1 MKKTATRLT
10 PQRPST
16 HEVSISQ
23 VHQSQHHNLILE
35 NSYRAETITREL
47 KQLRVLL
54 LVPSEISDKMPNVR
68 LFKDQL
74 RHLVK
79 EVLAI
84 KLHHN
89 LEEYLAQYQPDLIL
103 ALGSESLFPEENIP
117 ALKAYNAPKAVWMAD
132 ATCLTR
138 TERNLALLFDYI
150 FTQNIANLI
159 YYQGLREKHSCYLPY
174 APDTELYYP
183 RRVENRYHSDV
194 LILGHFQMNS
204 VLETLAHSELLH
216 GLKIMTF
223 GSGWEPTKNFI
234 DITYDKTEISNYYNG
249 ARIIINCTGSVQQIM
264 EVAACGVFQF
274 VEDHPHFQSYPIT
287 EEDLI
292 RFQNLKELSESF
304 KYYIAHSDARRSSAS
319 RALKEVK
326 YNHSYLQQGKLLL
339 KKYSRNHR
347 G

>member
-1 MKKTATRLT
+1 MKKTANRLT

-16 HEVSISQ
+16 HNVTISH
-23 VHQSQHHNLILE
+23 VHPSQPPNLILE
-35 NSYRAETITREL
+35 MNSYRAEPLKREL

-54 LVPSEISDKMPNVR
+54 LVPSEISNKMPNVR

-89 LEEYLAQYQPDLIL
+89 LEEYLTQYQPDLIL
-103 ALGSESLFPEENIP
+103 ALGSETLFPEENIP
-117 ALKAYNAPKAVWMAD
+117 ALKASKAPKAVWMAD

-159 YYQGLREKHSCYLPY
+159 YYQGLREKHSSYLPY
-174 APDTELYYP
+174 APDTDLYYP
-183 RRVENRYHSDV
+183 RRVENQYHSDV

-204 VLETLAHSELLH
+204 VLHTLAHSELFH
-216 GLKIMTF
+216 GLKVLTV
-223 GSGWEPTKNFI
+223 GSGWEPIKNFI
-234 DITYDKTEISNYYNG
+234 EISHEKDMSNYYNG
-249 ARIIINCTGSVQQIM
+249 ARIIINCTGSVQKIM
-264 EVAACGVFQF
+264 EVSACGVFQL
-274 VEDHPHFQSYPIT
+274 VEDHPHLQGYQIT

-292 RFQNLKELSESF
+292 RFQSFKELSESF
-304 KYYIAHSDARRSSAS
+304 NYYITHSDERRISAS

-326 YNHSYLQQGKLLL
+326 YNYSYLQQGKLLL
-339 KKYSRNHR
+339 KKIFTEP
-347 G
+347 

>member
-1 MKKTATRLT
+1 MKKTAFRLT

-16 HEVSISQ
+16 HNVTISQ
-23 VHQSQHHNLILE
+23 VNQSQHPNLILE
-35 NSYRAETITREL
+35 MNSYRAETIKREL

-54 LVPSEISDKMPNVR
+54 LVPSEISDKMLNVR

-103 ALGSESLFPEENIP
+103 ALGSETMFPEENIP
-117 ALKAYNAPKAVWMAD
+117 ALKASKVPKAVWMAD

-159 YYQGLREKHSCYLPY
+159 YYQGLREKHSSFLPY

-204 VLETLAHSELLH
+204 VLHTLAHSELLH
-216 GLKIMTF
+216 GLKVMIV
-223 GSGWEPTKNFI
+223 GSGWESTKNSM
-234 DITYDKTEISNYYNG
+234 DITRDKEEMSNYYNG
-249 ARIIINCTGSVQQIM
+249 ARIVINCTGSVQQIM
-264 EVAACGVFQF
+264 EVSACGVFQF
-274 VEDHPHFQSYPIT
+274 VEDHPHLQHYRIA
-287 EEDLI
+287 EEVLI
-292 RFQNLKELSESF
+292 RFQSFNELSESF
-304 KYYIAHSDARRSSAS
+304 KYYASHSDERRISAS

-326 YNHSYLQQGKLLL
+326 YNYSYLQQGKLLL
-339 KKYSRNHR
+339 KKIFTEP
-347 G
+347 

>member
-16 HEVSISQ
+16 HEVTISQ
-23 VHQSQHHNLILE
+23 VHQSQHHNLFLE

-84 KLHHN
+84 KLQHN
-89 LEEYLAQYQPDLIL
+89 LAEYLAQYQPDLIL
-103 ALGSESLFPEENIP
+103 ALGSETMFPEENIT
-117 ALKAYNAPKAVWMAD
+117 ALKASKVPKAVWMAD
-132 ATCLTR
+132 ANCLTR

-159 YYQGLREKHSCYLPY
+159 YYQGLRGKESSFLPY
-174 APDTELYYP
+174 APDTDLYYP

-204 VLETLAHSELLH
+204 VLHTLAHSELLH
-216 GLKIMTF
+216 GLKVMTV
-223 GSGWEPTKNFI
+223 GSGWEPTKDFI
-234 DITYDKTEISNYYNG
+234 DITHDKKEMSNYYNG
-249 ARIIINCTGSVQQIM
+249 ARIVINCTGSMQQIM
-264 EVAACGVFQF
+264 EVSACGVFQF
-274 VEDHPHFQSYPIT
+274 VEDHPHLQSYRIA
-287 EEDLI
+287 EEALI
-292 RFQNLKELSESF
+292 RFQNFKELSESF
-304 KYYIAHSDARRSSAS
+304 KYYIAHSDERRISAS

-326 YNHSYLQQGKLLL
+326 YNYSYLQQGKLLL
-339 KKYSRNHR
+339 RKIFTEP
-347 G
+347 